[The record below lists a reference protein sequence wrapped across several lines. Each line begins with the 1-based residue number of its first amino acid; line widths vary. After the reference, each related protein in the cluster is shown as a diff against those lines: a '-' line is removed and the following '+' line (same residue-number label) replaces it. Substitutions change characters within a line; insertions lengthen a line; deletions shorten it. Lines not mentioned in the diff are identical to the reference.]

1 MKAILHVGTHKTG
14 TTTIQNFAAANRAEL
29 ARRGLIYPDYRFL
42 DRPDPVGHHDLAR
55 ALSSEQRH
63 GMIQPDDVRR
73 LVDHL
78 ARTTAASDTLL
89 ISAEP
94 FYRHLRFDPATGT
107 KGNWWEDRAR
117 YVSLMAEIF
126 GPLNPEI
133 LVVFRRQDDFI
144 ESNYQEAVKSGGQ
157 TQAFPDY
164 IESNPNLVNYRG
176 QLDLLQKA
184 FPKVRVRI
192 FEDIAKPD
200 LLTGFFSDLG
210 IDLTGIPRIKAKNE
224 SLPLDIVLYLREL
237 NATVGNK
244 ARKRLLEDLHQL
256 AANRAAVPSN
266 FRFFSPEGRRAFVE
280 KFRDD
285 SRWLAQFVPPVEG
298 RDGAFPPVTT
308 ELPSKLT
315 LTPQERAAIEEG
327 LARIRQGRTRHE
339 DKTGPKLFSRLLKTL
354 GLGR

>member
-29 ARRGLIYPDYRFL
+29 ARRGLVYPDYRFL

-117 YVSLMAEIF
+117 YVALMADIF
-126 GPLNPEI
+126 GPLDPEI

-144 ESNYQEAVKSGGQ
+144 ESNYQEAVKSRGQ
-157 TQAFPDY
+157 TRTFPEY
-164 IESNPNLVNYRG
+164 IEANPYLVDYPR
-176 QLDLLQKA
+176 QLKLLQTA
-184 FPKVRVRI
+184 FGKVRVRI
-192 FEDIAKPD
+192 FEDLKEPD

-210 IDLTGIPRIKAKNE
+210 IDLTGVPRIRAKNE

-237 NATVGNK
+237 NATLGNT
-244 ARKRLLEDLHQL
+244 ARKRVLLELHQL
-256 AANRAAVPSN
+256 AATRTDVPAN

-280 KFRDD
+280 KFRED
-285 SRWLAQFVPPVEG
+285 SRWLAQFVPQVEG
-298 RDGAFPPVTT
+298 RDGAFPPVKIDF
-308 ELPSKLT
+308 PSKLT
-315 LTPQERAAIEEG
+315 LTLQERAAIEEG
-327 LARIRQGRTRHE
+327 LARIRQGRPRQE
-339 DKTGPKLFSRLLKTL
+339 GKSLSKLFPRLLRKL
-354 GLGR
+354 GLRP